1 MKTILFITN
10 MFPTNENPFFGIF
23 IKEQI
28 DSLKKEFLFKD
39 QIYLINGLH
48 KSKFEYIK
56 SIFAVPYL
64 IQKNKPD
71 IIHIHYG
78 ISGLFLLFFKPKIP
92 VYLTLHGCDFQ
103 DHGTNRWQVWISKL
117 IAKRVNQIFVQ
128 NQEMKDLGYE
138 INPNVEILTCGV
150 DTVFF
155 DPFYSNPLDFS
166 NKVIIFPSNPERE
179 EKNFPL
185 FMEVIKKLQIENNIT
200 IKCIDKMNRE
210 EIRDLLSNADCLLMT
225 SISEGSPQVVKE
237 ALSCGLPVVS
247 VPVGNVAEM
256 IEGVPNCFI
265 SSSFNIEELY
275 LLVSKSL
282 RGNKEGIRNVFIGKR
297 IYDNS
302 DIAARLS
309 EFYRIPRSDLY

>member
-1 MKTILFITN
+1 MKNILYITN
-10 MFPTNENPFFGIF
+10 MFPTEGNPFFGIF

-28 DSLKKEFLFKD
+28 EAIKKDFLFKEEV
-39 QIYLINGLH
+39 YLINGLH

-56 SIFAVPYL
+56 SIFILPYL
-64 IQKNKPD
+64 IKRNKPD

-92 VYLTLHGCDFQ
+92 IYLTLHGCDFQ
-103 DHGTNRWQVWISKL
+103 DHGSNRWQVWISKL

-128 NQEMKDLGYE
+128 NQEMKDLGGL
-138 INPNVEILTCGV
+138 INSNIEILTCGV
-150 DTVFF
+150 DTSFF
-155 DPFYSNPLDFS
+155 DPLRSRPIDFKS
-166 NKVIIFPSNPERE
+166 KVIIFPSNPQRE

-185 FMEVIKKLQIENNIT
+185 FMNVIEKLQLDNVIT
-200 IKCIDKMNRE
+200 VKWIDKMSRE
-210 EIRDLLSNADCLLMT
+210 EIRDLLSSADCLLMT

-256 IEGVPNCFI
+256 IEGVPNCFV
-265 SSSFNIEELY
+265 SSSFNIDELY

-282 RGNKEGIRNVFIGKR
+282 IGKKYGIRNVFIGKR
-297 IYDNS
+297 IYDNKE
-302 DIAARLS
+302 IAARLG
-309 EFYRIPRSDLY
+309 EFYQIPKKVQ

>member
-1 MKTILFITN
+1 MKNILYITN
-10 MFPTNENPFFGIF
+10 MFPTEGNPFFGIF

-28 DSLKKEFLFKD
+28 EAIKKDFLFKEEV
-39 QIYLINGLH
+39 YLINGLH

-56 SIFAVPYL
+56 SIFILPYL
-64 IQKNKPD
+64 IKRNKPD

-92 VYLTLHGCDFQ
+92 IYLTLHGCDFQ
-103 DHGTNRWQVWISKL
+103 DHGSNRWQVWISKL

-128 NQEMKDLGYE
+128 NQEMKDLGGL
-138 INPNVEILTCGV
+138 INSNIEILTCGV
-150 DTVFF
+150 DTSFF
-155 DPFYSNPLDFS
+155 DPLRSRPIDFKS
-166 NKVIIFPSNPERE
+166 KVIIFPSNPQRE

-185 FMEVIKKLQIENNIT
+185 FMNVIEKLQLDNIIT
-200 IKCIDKMNRE
+200 VKWIDKMSRE
-210 EIRDLLSNADCLLMT
+210 EIRDLLSSADCLLMT

-256 IEGVPNCFI
+256 IEGVPNCFV
-265 SSSFNIEELY
+265 SSSFNIDELY

-282 RGNKEGIRNVFIGKR
+282 IGKKYGIRNVFIGKR
-297 IYDNS
+297 IYDNKE
-302 DIAARLS
+302 IAARLG
-309 EFYRIPRSDLY
+309 EFYQIPKKVQ